1 MDGRNNQQP
10 TFPINYGYNYPQSNN
25 FSHTM
30 QYNYPP
36 PPFHEMNFPPPVP
49 YGMFP
54 QPPPPFVLGP
64 HAQQTSYPSISHSFM
79 PNYSPMNQYPQN
91 VSYFSAQKHP
101 PPCSPMPT
109 SNTHP
114 PIKKVSGSYSS
125 HKSTSK
131 RSLPIK
137 SSQKPHSSSSSSVKT
152 EYKRSYQ
159 QSTYED
165 EPTTTPDEY
174 SSLTPEEII
183 ENEKKTWTRCAPADL
198 YYTRDL
204 ENPKLMRGTDKLKDT
219 IDQFQIKLL
228 ERGDKARTMQPKFDY
243 LPRKTRRH
251 SNQCSGF
258 CKDKSKKTCDSDS
271 STTDSS
277 SEEEDEVD
285 LVLQELERK
294 KQHPSRLHPELW
306 FNDPGE
312 MNDGPLCRC
321 R

>member
-1 MDGRNNQQP
+1 
-10 TFPINYGYNYPQSNN
+10 
-25 FSHTM
+25 M
-30 QYNYPP
+30 QYNIPPP
-36 PPFHEMNFPPPVP
+36 PPFHEMNFPPPLP

-54 QPPPPFVLGP
+54 QPPPFVLGS
-64 HAQQTSYPSISHSFM
+64 HAQQTSYPPISHTFM
-79 PNYSPMNQYPQN
+79 PNYSSINQYPQA
-91 VSYFSAQKHP
+91 VPYFLARQPP

-114 PIKKVSGSYSS
+114 QFNQISGSYSS

-131 RSLPIK
+131 RPLPIK
-137 SSQKPHSSSSSSVKT
+137 SSIKNYSSSSSSAKT
-152 EYKRSYQ
+152 EYKKSYQ
-159 QSTYED
+159 HSTYED
-165 EPTTTPDEY
+165 DSITTPDEY

-198 YYTRDL
+198 YYARDL
-204 ENPKLMRGTDKLKDT
+204 ENPKLMRGTEKLKAT
-219 IDQFQIKLL
+219 IDQFRIKLL
-228 ERGDKARTMQPKFDY
+228 ERGDNARTMQPKFDY
-243 LPRKTRRH
+243 PPRKTRRH
-251 SNQCSGF
+251 STQCSGS

-271 STTDSS
+271 STSDSS